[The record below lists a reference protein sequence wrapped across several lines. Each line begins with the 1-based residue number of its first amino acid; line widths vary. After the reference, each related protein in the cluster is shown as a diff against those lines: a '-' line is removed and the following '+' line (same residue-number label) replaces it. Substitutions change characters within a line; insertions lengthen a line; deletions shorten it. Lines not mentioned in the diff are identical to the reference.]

1 MVMTRGVS
9 GGTFAVAVLAVL
21 VGGALLWLATW
32 MSPLVAADTA
42 VREGRLTDGLNEFK
56 TAEARLSQVP
66 ALQQVAPA
74 LLGSVQA
81 NQVRLLY
88 EMQRYDEA
96 IEKAGNSTSVHGTH
110 FWSGC
115 AMFARA
121 SAEERG
127 ETRLEWFER
136 AEGEFRTALS
146 ASPDDWD
153 TKYNYELTRSLLNR
167 LREEPD
173 TPRRLL
179 FELLRPQS
187 PRSGGTA
194 PPRRTG

>member
-1 MVMTRGVS
+1 MSRGVS
-9 GGTFAVAVLAVL
+9 GGTFAAALLVVLL
-21 VGGALLWLATW
+21 GGALIWLSLWLA
-32 MSPLVAADTA
+32 PLAEADRA
-42 VREGRLTDGLNEFK
+42 VQAGHLTDGLNAFR
-56 TAEARLSQVP
+56 TAESRLAKVP
-66 ALQQVAPA
+66 ALQQLAPGV
-74 LLGSVQA
+74 LGSVQA

-88 EMQRYDEA
+88 QMQRYDEA
-96 IEKAGNSTSVHGTH
+96 IEKAGDSTSVHGTH

-121 SAEERG
+121 SAEERAQN
-127 ETRLEWFER
+127 RLDWFER
-136 AEGEFRTALS
+136 AETEFRTAL
-146 ASPDDWD
+146 AARPADWD
-153 TKYNYELTRSLLNR
+153 TKFNYELTRTLLNR

-179 FELLRPQS
+179 FELIRPQS

>member
-1 MVMTRGVS
+1 VS
-9 GGTFAVAVLAVL
+9 GGTFALALVAVLA
-21 VGGALLWLATW
+21 GGGLLWLATW
-32 MSPLVAADTA
+32 LAPLGEADAA
-42 VREGRLTDGLNEFK
+42 VREGRITDALNAFR
-56 TAEARLSQVP
+56 TAEGRLSQVP
-66 ALQQVAPA
+66 ALQQVAPG

-88 EMQRYDEA
+88 QTERYDEA
-96 IEKAGNSTSVHGTH
+96 IEKAGGSTSVHGTH

-121 SAEERG
+121 SAEEG
-127 ETRLEWFER
+127 GQSRLEWFER
-136 AEGEFRTALS
+136 AEGEFRTALAANPS
-146 ASPDDWD
+146 DWD
-153 TKYNYELTRSLLNR
+153 TKFNYELTRSLLNR
-167 LREEPD
+167 LREQPD

-179 FELLRPQS
+179 FELIRPQS

>member
-1 MVMTRGVS
+1 MTRTGVS
-9 GGTFAVAVLAVL
+9 GGTFAAALLAV
-21 VGGALLWLATW
+21 VAGTALIWVAAWL
-32 MSPLVAADTA
+32 SPLAAADIA
-42 VREGRLTDGLNEFK
+42 VGDGRLTDGLNDYRA
-56 TAEARLSQVP
+56 AEARLARVP
-66 ALQQVAPA
+66 ALQQLAPS
-74 LLGSVQA
+74 LIGSVQA

-88 EMQRYDEA
+88 QMQRFDEA
-96 IEKAGNSTSVHGTH
+96 IEKAGSSAAVHGTH

-121 SAEERG
+121 VAEEQG
-127 ETRLEWFER
+127 EARLEWFER
-136 AEGEFRTALS
+136 AEGAFRAALTE
-146 ASPDDWD
+146 APHDWD

-167 LREEPD
+167 LRDEPE

-187 PRSGGTA
+187 PRSGGQA

>member
-1 MVMTRGVS
+1 MTRGVS
-9 GGTFAVAVLAVL
+9 GGTFTVAVLAVL

-32 MSPLVAADTA
+32 MSPLVAAETA
-42 VREGRLTDGLNEFK
+42 VREGRLTDGLNDFK

-96 IEKAGNSTSVHGTH
+96 IEKAGKSTSVHGTH

-121 SAEERG
+121 AAEERG

-146 ASPDDWD
+146 AFPDDWD

-167 LREEPD
+167 LREEPE

>member
-1 MVMTRGVS
+1 MSRGVS
-9 GGTFAVAVLAVL
+9 GGSFAMALVAVLL
-21 VGGALLWLATW
+21 GGALLWLATW
-32 MSPLVAADTA
+32 LAPLAQADAA
-42 VREGRLTDGLNEFK
+42 VREGRLTEGLNAFR
-56 TAEARLSQVP
+56 TAESRLSQVP
-66 ALQQVAPA
+66 ALQQIAPA

-88 EMQRYDEA
+88 QMQRYDEA
-96 IEKAGNSTSVHGTH
+96 IEKAGDATSVHGTH

-121 SAEERG
+121 SAEEG
-127 ETRLEWFER
+127 AQSRLEWFER
-136 AEGEFRTALS
+136 AEGEFRTALG
-146 ASPDDWD
+146 ASPSDWD
-153 TKYNYELTRSLLNR
+153 TKFNYELTRTLLNR
-167 LREEPD
+167 LREEPE

-179 FELLRPQS
+179 FELIRPQS

>member
-1 MVMTRGVS
+1 MPRGVS
-9 GGTFAVAVLAVL
+9 GGTFAAALLAVII
-21 VGGALLWLATW
+21 GGACLWLAVWT
-32 MSPLVAADTA
+32 SPLVAAELALRD
-42 VREGRLTDGLNEFK
+42 GRLTDSLDEYR
-56 TAEARLSQVP
+56 TAETRLSRIP
-66 ALQQVAPA
+66 ALQQLAPA
-74 LLGSVQA
+74 LVGSVQA

-88 EMQRYDEA
+88 QMQRYDEA
-96 IEKAGNSTSVHGTH
+96 IEKAGASTSIHGTH

-121 SAEERG
+121 SAEDRP

-136 AEGEFRTALS
+136 AESEFRSALA
-146 ASPDDWD
+146 ASPGDWD

>member
-1 MVMTRGVS
+1 MTRGVS
-9 GGTFAVAVLAVL
+9 GGTFAMAVLAML
-21 VGGALLWLATW
+21 VGGVLLWLATW
-32 MSPLVAADTA
+32 MSPLVTADTA
-42 VREGRLTDGLNEFK
+42 VREGRLTDGLNDFK

-121 SAEERG
+121 AAEERG

-167 LREEPD
+167 LREEPE

>member
-1 MVMTRGVS
+1 MG
-9 GGTFAVAVLAVL
+9 AVLSGV
-21 VGGALLWLATW
+21 ALLWLAGW
-32 MSPLVAADTA
+32 LSPLAAADLA
-42 VREGRLTDGLNEFK
+42 VRDGRLTDGLSEFRA
-56 TAEARLSQVP
+56 AETRLARIP
-66 ALQQVAPA
+66 ALQQLAPA

-88 EMQRYDEA
+88 QMQRYDEA
-96 IEKAGNSTSVHGTH
+96 IEKAGTSIGVHGTH
-110 FWSGC
+110 FWAGC

-121 SAEERG
+121 AAEERG
-127 ETRLEWFER
+127 ESRLEWFER
-136 AEGEFRTALS
+136 AEGAFRAALVE
-146 ASPDDWD
+146 SPTDWD

-167 LREEPD
+167 LREEPE

-187 PRSGGTA
+187 PRSGGKA

>member
-1 MVMTRGVS
+1 MTRGVS
-9 GGTFAVAVLAVL
+9 GGGFAVALLAIL
-21 VGGALLWLATW
+21 LGGAFVWTAAW
-32 MSPLVAADTA
+32 MSPLVAADAA
-42 VREGRLTDGLNEFK
+42 VRDGRLSDGLAAFRS
-56 TAEARLSQVP
+56 AETRLSQVP
-66 ALQQVAPA
+66 VLQQVAPS
-74 LLGSVQA
+74 LVGSVQA

-88 EMQRYDEA
+88 QMQRYDEA
-96 IEKAGNSTSVHGTH
+96 IEKAGTAADVHGTH
-110 FWSGC
+110 FWAGC

-136 AEGEFRTALS
+136 AEGEFRAALQ
-146 ASPDDWD
+146 ASPHDWD

>member
-1 MVMTRGVS
+1 MSRGVS
-9 GGTFAVAVLAVL
+9 GGTFAAALLAV
-21 VGGALLWLATW
+21 VIGGACLWLATW
-32 MSPLVAADTA
+32 TSPLVAAEQALRD
-42 VREGRLTDGLNEFK
+42 GRLTDSLGEYR
-56 TAEARLSQVP
+56 TAESRLSQVP
-66 ALQQVAPA
+66 ALQQFAPA
-74 LLGSVQA
+74 LIGSVQA

-88 EMQRYDEA
+88 QMQRYDEA
-96 IEKAGNSTSVHGTH
+96 IEKAGTSTSVHGTH

-121 SAEERG
+121 SAEERP

-136 AEGEFRTALS
+136 AEGEFRAALT
-146 ASPDDWD
+146 ASPADWD

-194 PPRRTG
+194 PARRTG

>member
-1 MVMTRGVS
+1 MTRGVS
-9 GGTFAVAVLAVL
+9 GGTFAMAVLAVL
-21 VGGALLWLATW
+21 AGGALLWLATW
-32 MSPLVAADTA
+32 ISPLVAADTA

-56 TAEARLSQVP
+56 TAESRLSQIP

-88 EMQRYDEA
+88 QMQRYDEA
-96 IEKAGNSTSVHGTH
+96 IEKAGDSTSVHGTH

-121 SAEERG
+121 AAEERG

-146 ASPDDWD
+146 AAPDDWD

-167 LREEPD
+167 LREEPE

>member
-1 MVMTRGVS
+1 MTRGVS
-9 GGTFAVAVLAVL
+9 GGTFAMAAIAVI
-21 VGGALLWLATW
+21 VGGVLLWLATW
-32 MSPLVAADTA
+32 MSPLVAADSA
-42 VREGRLTDGLNEFK
+42 VRDGRLSDGLNEFG
-56 TAEARLSQVP
+56 TAEARLSQIP
-66 ALQQVAPA
+66 ALQQIAPG

-115 AMFARA
+115 AMFARG

-136 AEGEFRTALS
+136 AEGEFKTALE
-146 ASPDDWD
+146 AAPGDWD
-153 TKYNYELTRSLLNR
+153 TKFNYELTRSLLNR
-167 LREEPD
+167 LREEPE

>member
-1 MVMTRGVS
+1 MTRGVS
-9 GGTFAVAVLAVL
+9 GGTFAMAAIAVI
-21 VGGALLWLATW
+21 VGGGLLWLATW
-32 MSPLVAADTA
+32 MSPLMAADNA
-42 VREGRLTDGLNEFK
+42 VRDGRLTDGLNEFG
-56 TAEARLSQVP
+56 TAEARLSQIP
-66 ALQQVAPA
+66 ALQRIAPG

-96 IEKAGNSTSVHGTH
+96 IEKAGNSTPVHGTH

-121 SAEERG
+121 SAEEHG
-127 ETRLEWFER
+127 ESRLEWFER
-136 AEGEFRTALS
+136 AEGEFKTALS
-146 ASPDDWD
+146 ASPGDWD
-153 TKYNYELTRSLLNR
+153 TKFNYELTRSLLNR
-167 LREEPD
+167 LREEPE

>member
-1 MVMTRGVS
+1 MARGVS
-9 GGTFAVAVLAVL
+9 GGTLTAATSAVALGL
-21 VGGALLWLATW
+21 LLLWLARW
-32 MSPLVAADTA
+32 VSPLAAADAA

-56 TAEARLSQVP
+56 SVESRLSRVP
-66 ALQQVAPA
+66 ALQQLAPA

-96 IEKAGNSTSVHGTH
+96 IEKAGASTSVHGTH

-115 AMFARA
+115 AMFARG

-127 ETRLEWFER
+127 GERLEWLQR
-136 AEGEFRTALS
+136 AEDQFRSALTV
-146 ASPDDWD
+146 APNDWD
-153 TKYNYELTRSLLNR
+153 TKFNYELTRSLLSR
-167 LREEPD
+167 LREEPE

-179 FELLRPQS
+179 FELLRPQA

-194 PPRRTG
+194 APRRTG